1 MKDNRNYIL
10 DGIGLKY
17 LGNEHKFLATY
28 EQLCTISLSEIGL
41 EEIHLQTSCNQIEV
55 SAYCGNVLF
64 SLECVGT
71 PNSVFCDGET
81 FRNSLLLC
89 IQAIGSIRES
99 DVCSALTSYYT
110 KLGFQEISLKVHRDG
125 AKYGSENTICG
136 SVEKNDIVFTVKLSF
151 DQDALV
157 CSFGAPII
165 PAAKQEKRAISIDNI
180 EGHEFEFLC
189 ADILRNNNYENVTV
203 TQGSGD
209 QGIDIIAYR
218 DGIKYGIQ
226 CKCYSSPIGNRAVQ
240 EVFAGKTFYQCH
252 VGIVLTNNYFT
263 TAAVEL
269 AQRNGIVLWDRNKLL
284 QMIENAG

>member
-1 MKDNRNYIL
+1 MKIDRDFIL
-10 DGIGLKY
+10 DDIDLKY
-17 LGNEHKFLATY
+17 LGNEYEFLSTY
-28 EQLCTISLSEIGL
+28 EQLCIDTLEQRGL
-41 EEIHLQTSCNQIEV
+41 EEIHVQISYNQIEV

-64 SLECVGT
+64 FLECTGT
-71 PNSVFCDGET
+71 PKSIFCDGKT

-89 IQAIGSIRES
+89 IQSIGSIRGS

-110 KLGFQEISLKVHRDG
+110 KLDFHGISLKESSDSVEYD
-125 AKYGSENTICG
+125 SEKTIYG
-136 SVEKNDIVFTVKLSF
+136 SVEKNDIIFMIRLNF
-151 DQDALV
+151 DQDALIYT
-157 CSFGAPII
+157 FGAPTIS
-165 PAAKQEKRAISIDNI
+165 AAKQEKRVISIDNI

-189 ADILRNNNYENVTV
+189 ANILRKNNYENVTV

-263 TAAVEL
+263 PAAVEL
-269 AQRNGIVLWDRNKLL
+269 AQRNGIVLWDRDKLL
-284 QMIENAG
+284 LMIENSK